1 MRKSR
6 FVSRVQPRESEKASV
21 REALWFDLRSHETSD
36 DATLADW
43 RVAGL
48 EHFAVLLGITHVL
61 ITATCILLS
70 PTLVFDSLADNPLI
84 PSGLVIALDVAVAI
98 ALLTRNK
105 FNLAPHALVRSLC
118 AYLAVSGVLWT
129 WFGYTVADDAYI
141 IPLAAA
147 PIAMTAGIAM
157 GAIVS
162 INSPPLAVVNT
173 LVAAVAAITLANSP
187 LITGG
192 VEILSVVLL
201 GYSVAGSR
209 SYIASGRKRLRMQAQ
224 ARKAQHF
231 VDEFESS
238 GRGWFWETDSLGTL
252 SYVSDQLADDF
263 HCEPEELLGRKF
275 TDLLSVDK
283 GDEALEEQKTLGF
296 HLSARFPFSDVVV
309 RAASDEDV
317 HWSLSG
323 NPVFDERG
331 RFLGF
336 RGIGTDLTEQRRSER
351 EISRLAKF
359 DSLTGLPNRAMMR
372 QTLEEAL
379 RNAAHRQKG
388 CALFLIDL
396 DRFKNVNDTLG
407 HPIGDALLRQVAER
421 LKSVMGNHGQV
432 GRLGGDEFQA
442 VFPGTVDI
450 GLLESLARTLIEQV
464 SRPYMIEGHKVTIGA
479 SVGIAI
485 GDPGRA
491 CADALVR
498 NADLALYAAKAAGR
512 GKHCL
517 YEPSMHSEAAER
529 QLLENDL
536 RVAIERDELSVHYQ
550 PVVRAAGEEISGFEA
565 LVRWQHPTRGPISP
579 AKFIPLAE
587 EAGLIGKIGE
597 WVLKTALEEAAH
609 WPEHVR
615 IAVNLSPLQFNDPEV
630 VNMVSKHLTDTG
642 TRADRLELEITEGV
656 FLAEGDS
663 TDETFARLKS
673 LGVRLAL
680 DDFGTGY
687 SSLGYLK
694 KAPFDKIKID
704 QSFVR
709 GAASSTNRNAAII
722 RAIVTLAETLG
733 MDTCAEGVET
743 HDDLQLI
750 RELGVSM
757 VQGYIF
763 GRPSEAETARQLANT
778 VTVEADG
785 YQCIRE
791 PRHRLMRR
799 AVARIEDEVV
809 ELKLR
814 NISSMGALAE
824 CDTPVTPGTPLTID
838 IVGVG
843 PVFGT
848 VRWAHTGQF
857 GVQFGEQFDL
867 GRLAPKKQKA
877 NDVTMLRPWYVEQ
890 QQTG

>member
-1 MRKSR
+1 MRRSR
-6 FVSRVQPRESEKASV
+6 FVSSVQTAEAAKPSLW
-21 REALWFDLRSHETSD
+21 EALWFDLRSPETSD
-36 DATLADW
+36 DVALSEW
-43 RVAGL
+43 RIGGLDHVAFLLGVTHL
-48 EHFAVLLGITHVL
+48 LVAITSAVLSPS
-61 ITATCILLS
+61 LS
-70 PTLVFDSLADNPLI
+70 YAQSLDNPLI
-84 PSGLVIALDVAVAI
+84 PSVLVVVLDVMAAS
-98 ALLTRNK
+98 ALLTRDR
-105 FNLAPHALVRSLC
+105 FNLAPHTIVRCLCLYIALVG
-118 AYLAVSGVLWT
+118 LAWT
-129 WFGYTVADDAYI
+129 WFGHAVADDRYVTAI
-141 IPLAAA
+141 AAG
-147 PIAMTAGIAM
+147 PIALCAGIAM

-162 INSPPLAVVNT
+162 INSPPLAVVNAI
-173 LVAAVAAITLANSP
+173 VSAIAAIMLASSP
-187 LITGG
+187 LVPIG
-192 VEILSVVLL
+192 VEIIALVLVC
-201 GYSVAGSR
+201 YSVANASGF
-209 SYIASGRKRLRMQAQ
+209 IATGRKRLSLEAH

-231 VDEFESS
+231 VDEFENS

-252 SYVSDQLADDF
+252 SYVSRQLADDF
-263 HCEPEELLGRKF
+263 QCEPEELLGRKF

-283 GDEALEEQKTLGF
+283 GTDALEEGKTLGF

-309 RAASDEDV
+309 RPASDEDV

-336 RGIGTDLTEQRRSER
+336 RGIGTDLTEQRKSER
-351 EISRLAKF
+351 EITRLARF

-388 CALFLIDL
+388 CAMFLIDL

-407 HPIGDALLRQVAER
+407 HPIGDALLRQVSER

-442 VFPGTVDI
+442 VLPGTVDI

-479 SVGIAI
+479 SVGVAI

-512 GKHCL
+512 GKHCF
-517 YEPSMHSEAAER
+517 YESSMHSEAAER

-536 RVAIERDELSVHYQ
+536 RQAIERGELSVHYQ
-550 PVVRAAGEEISGFEA
+550 PIVRTAGEEISGFEA
-565 LVRWQHPTRGPISP
+565 LVRWQHPTRGAISP

-587 EAGLIGKIGE
+587 EAGLIGSIGE
-597 WVLKTALEEAAH
+597 WVLTTALQEAAH
-609 WPEHVR
+609 WPDHVR
-615 IAVNLSPLQFNDPEV
+615 IAVNLSPLQFNDPGV
-630 VNMVSKHLTDTG
+630 TQMVSRHLTETG
-642 TRADRLELEITEGV
+642 VRAERLELEITEGV
-656 FLAEGDS
+656 FLAEGDT
-663 TDETFARLKS
+663 TDETFAKLKQI
-673 LGVRLAL
+673 GVRLSL

-709 GAASSTNRNAAII
+709 GASSSTNRNAAII

-763 GRPSEAETARQLANT
+763 GRPSESETARSLANT

-791 PRHRLMRR
+791 PRQRLMRR
-799 AVARIEDEVV
+799 AVAIIDGDRTD
-809 ELKLR
+809 LKLR

-824 CDTPVTPGTPLTID
+824 CDTPVMPGAELTID

-843 PVFGT
+843 PVRGV

-857 GVQFGEQFDL
+857 GVQFGERFDL
-867 GRLAPKKQKA
+867 GRLAPKKRNT
-877 NDVTMLRPWYVEQ
+877 NDVTMLRPWYVDQREA
-890 QQTG
+890 G